1 LQTRPATTPP
11 PARAPHQRLRA
22 ALRAWW
28 LARHGESDAITLT
41 QRIIYILPT
50 RAGWMFGVTLCLLLV
65 GAINYQLNLG
75 YALTFLLAGAGASA
89 LIVGHGVLRGLRLSL
104 SQPQPVFA
112 GDALTLNI
120 RLLNARSKPR
130 PAIGVA
136 LHATRQWT
144 WADVPARGTA
154 AAPIAF
160 TAKQRGLHPI
170 PRLIAE
176 TRYPLGIFRVWTLW
190 QPQSQVLVYPRPERQ
205 APPLP
210 DGMPHPGSGLSSNIR
225 AAGEFD
231 GIRAYRRGD
240 PSKLIVWKKWAQ
252 SGQLVSRDTTQI
264 HGRQLWLDWTQTG
277 LAEPEARLSRLTAWV
292 LAADAAQLEYG
303 LRLPALQIAP
313 GRGTSHRQRCLH
325 ALATS

>member
-1 LQTRPATTPP
+1 M
-11 PARAPHQRLRA
+11 ARRWRAAA

-28 LARHGESDAITLT
+28 LARHAATDAVTLT
-41 QRIIYILPT
+41 QRTIYILPT
-50 RAGWMFGVTLCLLLV
+50 RAGWMFGFTLCLLLV

-75 YALTFLLAGAGASA
+75 YVLTFLLAGAAASA
-89 LIVGHGVLRGLRLSL
+89 LIVGHGILRGLQLSL

-112 GDALTLNI
+112 GDALMLNI
-120 RLLNARSKPR
+120 HLLNAHGRAR
-130 PAIGVA
+130 PAVGVA

-144 WADVPARGTA
+144 WSDVPAHGSA

-160 TAKQRGLHPI
+160 TAGQRGLHPI
-170 PRLIAE
+170 PLLIAE

-190 QPQSQVLVYPRPERQ
+190 QPRSRMLVYPRPEPQ
-205 APPLP
+205 APALP
-210 DGMPHPGSGLSSNIR
+210 PGQPHPGSGVSTSSR

-231 GIRAYRRGD
+231 GIRAYRHGD

-277 LAEPEARLSRLTAWV
+277 VAEHEARLSRLAAWV

-303 LRLPALQIAP
+303 LRLPAREIAP
-313 GRGTSHRQRCLH
+313 ARGDLHRQHCLR
-325 ALATS
+325 ALATC